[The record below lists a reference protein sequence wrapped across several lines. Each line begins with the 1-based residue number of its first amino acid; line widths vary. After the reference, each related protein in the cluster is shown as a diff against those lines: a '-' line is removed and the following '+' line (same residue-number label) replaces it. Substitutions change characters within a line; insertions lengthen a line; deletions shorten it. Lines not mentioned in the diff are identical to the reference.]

1 MGIWKKRTEER
12 IYAELRGHEGAIS
25 MTFSTTHKIICGD
38 SRKMDALGDETVDLV
53 VTSPPYPMISMWD
66 ELFSELNPD
75 IAPTL
80 EYNGEGAFELM
91 HIELDKTWKE
101 LLRVVKPGGIVCIN
115 IGDATRKIKDTFAIY
130 PNHSRITMKM
140 MELGFEPLPEI
151 IWHKQ
156 TNAPNKFMGS
166 GMLPGGAYVTLEHE
180 YILIFRKPGK
190 REFTGENKTNRQI
203 SAYFWEERNEW
214 FSDIWDFKGKK
225 QKINSDARERSA
237 AFPCEL
243 PKRLILM
250 YSLLGDIVLDPFLG
264 TGTTTKAAM
273 IYGRNSLGY
282 EISPEMIDSSKEDI
296 VETAKTYTRA
306 NLFRLNSHEAF
317 IKDRIEREKEIKHYN
332 SVMDIPVM
340 TAQEEN
346 ITFYGIRTIDYESD
360 GITVQYEPLEGNS
373 CGV

>member
-1 MGIWKKRTEER
+1 MRWKKRTEER
-12 IYAELRGHEGAIS
+12 IYAELRGHKGAIS

-140 MELGFEPLPEI
+140 MDLGFEPLPEI

-250 YSLLGDIVLDPFLG
+250 YSLLGDTVLDPFLG

-317 IKDRIEREKEIKHYN
+317 IKDRIEHEKEIKHYN

-373 CGV
+373 TGE